1 MPDCLRKSSF
11 SISHRQQ
18 SFYSIL
24 SLPPLLSRRPHYAHE
39 SVSRR
44 LAQLSMPLVAPRW
57 RALHRGEDIGSELK
71 GVANFCQRRL
81 VNEVLGPL
89 ITEFVPNFGREGA
102 TPIQRGSSAGL

>member
-1 MPDCLRKSSF
+1 
-11 SISHRQQ
+11 
-18 SFYSIL
+18 
-24 SLPPLLSRRPHYAHE
+24 
-39 SVSRR
+39 
-44 LAQLSMPLVAPRW
+44 MPLVAPRR

-102 TPIQRGSSAGL
+102 RSIQRSFSVGLLGYI